1 MKFRLLTG
9 AAAAACLVAA
19 MPAHAQGVTGTS
31 LGAAAPGRFAVGMDL
46 GVEAV
51 QFSRL
56 TWGERF
62 AIGNGGDVTT
72 GAIIDDRPTRATGM
86 PEVSFGWGLPNGLFG
101 YQAELYGRFTFL
113 RATASEAATVANTS
127 PGAFQS
133 VFQFVAP
140 INFTALAG
148 AATQSGLNAIGGGTA
163 TADRSQTSYD
173 GWIGARVHIQ
183 RGRWTFSPMFEVGY
197 QRLEQEDSM
206 TQSGGTGAFS
216 TATFTNLNQ
225 LDSNYYRVG
234 LGVGVA
240 YPVSMSVA
248 AFAILRGS
256 LDVAHHDYTGTTAG
270 FSPSPIAGNFT
281 GGTSDDST
289 RVSGRGSLRAGLA
302 FLITPNFTLSVSGN
316 VAYIGSV
323 PYVVYGSNSPISTP
337 FYSAA
342 GPARI
347 ATQGQVNAGASMGA
361 TIRF

>member
-1 MKFRLLTG
+1 
-9 AAAAACLVAA
+9 
-19 MPAHAQGVTGTS
+19 
-31 LGAAAPGRFAVGMDL
+31 
-46 GVEAV
+46 V

-62 AIGNGGDVTT
+62 AIGTAGDVTT
-72 GAIIDDRPTRATGM
+72 GAVIDDRPTRGTGM
-86 PEVSFGWGLPNGLFG
+86 PEMSFGWGLPNGLFG

-113 RATASEAATVANTS
+113 RATTSEAATVANTA

-133 VFQFVAP
+133 AFQFVAP
-140 INFTALAG
+140 FNLTSLG
-148 AATQSGLNAIGGGTA
+148 ASATQSGVNALTGSNVV
-163 TADRSQTSYD
+163 ADRSQTSYD

-183 RGRWTFSPMFEVGY
+183 SGRWTFSPMFEIGY

-206 TQSGGTGAFS
+206 TVNGGVGAFS
-216 TATFTNLNQ
+216 TAFLTNLNQ

-234 LGVGVA
+234 IGVGVA

-256 LDVAHHDYTGTTAG
+256 LDVAHHDYTGTTSG
-270 FSPSPIAGNFT
+270 FQPVPIAGGFT

-302 FLITPNFTLSVSGN
+302 FLITPNLVLSLSGN

-323 PYVVYGSNSPISTP
+323 PYVVYGTNSPIASP
-337 FYSAA
+337 FYSSA

-347 ATQGQVNAGASMGA
+347 ATQSQVNAGASMGA